1 MAATATGFVLGALIG
16 SITTAVGSGILYW
29 KRERDRTDRLRGAL
43 AAELR
48 TYDYLDEM
56 IEDGQYEAVTE
67 RIEPPTV
74 YGSVGGDL
82 GRLTDDEITALVA
95 FYADCRWLDG
105 LQDPEDKKE
114 GIDRVVNHRRTALEA
129 LENRSNAG

>member
-1 MAATATGFVLGALIG
+1 MLGTATGFVLGALIG
-16 SITTAVGSGILYW
+16 SITTAVGSAVLYW
-29 KRERDRTDRLRGAL
+29 KRERDRTERLRGAL

-56 IEDGQYEAVTE
+56 IEDGRYEDVTE
-67 RIEPPTV
+67 RVEPPTV

-114 GIDRVVNHRRTALEA
+114 GIERVAEHRREALA
-129 LENRSNAG
+129 TLENRG

>member
-48 TYDYLDEM
+48 SYDYLEEM
-56 IEDGQYEAVTE
+56 IGDEQYEAVTE
-67 RIEPPTV
+67 RVEPPTV
-74 YGSVGGDL
+74 YASIGGNL
-82 GRLTDDEITALVA
+82 GRLSDDEVTALVT

-105 LQDPEDKKE
+105 LEDPEDKKE
-114 GIDRVVNHRRTALEA
+114 AIERVVEHRQVALTAVE
-129 LENRSNAG
+129 R

>member
-1 MAATATGFVLGALIG
+1 MLGTATGFVLGALIG

-48 TYDYLDEM
+48 SYDYLDEM
-56 IEDGQYEAVTE
+56 ISDGQYEAVTE
-67 RIEPPTV
+67 RVEPPTV
-74 YGSVGGDL
+74 YASIGGNL
-82 GRLTDDEITALVA
+82 GRLSDDEVTALVT

-105 LQDPEDKKE
+105 LEDPEDKKAE
-114 GIDRVVNHRRTALEA
+114 IELVVEHRQAALTAVE
-129 LENRSNAG
+129 R